1 MNRVWFFPS
10 DWKSELE
17 QLRNLKVL
25 WRSSVTS
32 LKIRSV
38 CRKSALFSN
47 MLWVSTCLKICCM
60 SQWEEVLNFLNWG
73 GFCPPW
79 GRARRSSHSCSS
91 TTQWWLEPCEP
102 GPSCVLGGPE
112 LWASWGWW
120 LAVGAGMYWPSGLL
134 FGKSVPDHES
144 GELCNGEVVL
154 GREAAVLR
162 GEM

>member
-102 GPSCVLGGPE
+102 GPSCVLGGA
-112 LWASWGWW
+112 WAVSFLGMMTGSRCRDV
-120 LAVGAGMYWPSGLL
+120 LAIRSP
-134 FGKSVPDHES
+134 
-144 GELCNGEVVL
+144 LCLVNLCLTMKVVSCVTV
-154 GREAAVLR
+154 R
-162 GEM
+162 